1 MIAQR
6 SPAWF
11 AQRCGAVTASMM
23 TAVLAKGKE
32 KKEALTRE
40 NYRWKIVAERLTG
53 KVEESFSS
61 AATNWGIEKE
71 SFAKQAYEAH
81 AGVLVDD
88 VGFCTH
94 PTIKWLGASPD
105 GLLMGNGLL
114 EAKCPFKT
122 EIHLG
127 YRLQNQCPPRYVAQ
141 VQCQLWV
148 TERDWTD
155 FVSYDPRLPERLQ
168 LFVCRVQR
176 DEKFIAEMEA
186 ETIKFLSEVEET
198 INKQEELVSCP
209 F

>member
-11 AQRCGAVTASMM
+11 AQRCGSVTASMM
-23 TAVLAKGKE
+23 TAVLAKGKAG
-32 KKEALTRE
+32 EALTRE

-53 KVEESFSS
+53 KTEQSFSS
-61 AATNWGIEKE
+61 AATNWGTEKE
-71 SFAKQAYEAH
+71 PFARQAYEAH
-81 AGVLVDD
+81 AGVLVDEAP
-88 VGFCTH
+88 FCTH

-105 GLLMGNGLL
+105 GFVHDGLI
-114 EAKCPFKT
+114 EIKCPFKT

-155 FVSYDPRLPERLQ
+155 FVSFDPRLPERLQ
-168 LFVCRVQR
+168 LFVFRVQR
-176 DEKFIAEMEA
+176 DDRLIKDMEK
-186 ETIKFLSEVEET
+186 ETIKFLAQVEET
-198 INKQEELVSCP
+198 INKLEEIK
-209 F
+209 

>member
-6 SPAWF
+6 SPEWF
-11 AQRCGAVTASMM
+11 AQRCGNVTGSMM
-23 TAVLAKGKE
+23 AAVLAKGSGI
-32 KKEALTRE
+32 TRE

-53 KVEESFSS
+53 KVEESFSNS
-61 AATNWGIEKE
+61 ATNWGAEKE
-71 SFAKQAYEAH
+71 SFAKQAYEAR

-105 GLLMGNGLL
+105 GLLMDKDGSIKGLI
-114 EAKCPFKT
+114 EIKCPFKT

-127 YRLQNQCPPRYVAQ
+127 YRLQNQCPPKYVAQ

-176 DEKFIAEMEA
+176 DDVFIAKMEL

-198 INKQEELVSCP
+198 INQQEEIK
-209 F
+209 